1 MYRIGELAKAC
12 GVKADTLRFYEKNGL
27 ISPGIRNESGYRLY
41 GRGQAAAAGIHHPRQ
56 VGGVLPRGHRRAAR
70 PDTNKAKVTCQEVK
84 AVADTKLE
92 QVEQKLLELTRFR
105 ENLKA
110 LSDICCGGPR
120 SAEHCAILETLES
133 GAPSRHEHHDHEH

>member
-12 GVKADTLRFYEKNGL
+12 GVKADTLRFYEEERPHLAGHSQQIRL
-27 ISPGIRNESGYRLY
+27 SPL
-41 GRGQAAAAGIHHPRQ
+41 RGAGQTAAGVHHPRQ
-56 VGGVLPRGHRRAAR
+56 VGGLLPRGHRRAAC

-92 QVEQKLLELTRFR
+92 QVEQKLLELTRFSR
-105 ENLKA
+105 EPEGPLRHLLRRPA
-110 LSDICCGGPR
+110 LGGALRHPR
-120 SAEHCAILETLES
+120 DPGS

>member
-41 GRGQAAAAGIHHPRQ
+41 GEQDKRRLEFIIRAKS
-56 VGGVLPRGHRRAAR
+56 VGFSLADIGELLAL
-70 PDTNKAKVTCQEVK
+70 DTNKAKVTCQEVK

-120 SAEHCAILETLES
+120 SAEHCAILES